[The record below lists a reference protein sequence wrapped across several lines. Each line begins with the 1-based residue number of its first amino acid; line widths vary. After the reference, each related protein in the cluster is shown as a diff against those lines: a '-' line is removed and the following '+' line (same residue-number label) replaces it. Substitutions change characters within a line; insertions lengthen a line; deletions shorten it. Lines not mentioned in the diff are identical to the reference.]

1 LSGHIADSGRINQ
14 GAFDKS
20 GAAVIDTDTEMAA
33 SPHASKRRGATPRYV
48 EVADDL
54 RARIIAGDF
63 ATGAQLPTENALC
76 ERHGVSRF
84 TVREALRR
92 LQAEGLIRRRRG
104 SGTTIDTGNDA
115 RRQPLSDVAELL
127 QYAADSEFRFEIH
140 GLVTLGRAQ
149 ALDLGLPLDS
159 RWVHLSGVRT
169 LTPGGTPLA
178 LTDVFIHPDLHPHVA
193 GLRPGRVTLFEQL
206 SKAAGFRI
214 ARVEQ
219 DIRAAA
225 ASNHEAAALG
235 IGRRTPI
242 LRIARHYRDETG
254 RTVEVSLSAHP
265 GDRFTYSMHIDQP

>member
-1 LSGHIADSGRINQ
+1 MT
-14 GAFDKS
+14 
-20 GAAVIDTDTEMAA
+20 DTDTDETTGKAA
-33 SPHASKRRGATPRYV
+33 GRARGATPRYV

-54 RARIIAGDF
+54 RARINAGDF
-63 ATGAQLPTENALC
+63 ATGMQLPTENALC

-104 SGTTIDTGNDA
+104 SGTTIESGSGA
-115 RRQPLSDVAELL
+115 LRQSLSDVAELL

-140 GLVTLGRAQ
+140 GLVTLGETQ
-149 ALDLGLPLDS
+149 AADLGLPRDS

-169 LTPGGTPLA
+169 LSPGGTPVA
-178 LTDVFIHPDLHPHVA
+178 LTDVFIHPDLATHVPA
-193 GLRPGRVTLFEQL
+193 LRPGPVTLFEQL
-206 SKAAGFRI
+206 STAAGFRI

-219 DIRAAA
+219 DIRAVAA
-225 ASNHEAAALG
+225 GNREAAALG

-265 GDRFTYSMHIDQP
+265 GDRFTYSMHIDQS